1 MAEKNILT
9 IGYSSENSDNTHMTM
24 NRQFF
29 CINQDKNIDEAIMSA
44 SSFPTFLFYW
54 LWLYIDGQ
62 LPKGIATSR
71 KIEVN
76 IILYLNI
83 LSY

>member
-29 CINQDKNIDEAIMSA
+29 FINQDKNIDDRGYYVCIE
-44 SSFPTFLFYW
+44 FPRPSYS
-54 LWLYIDGQ
+54 IDYDFTLMDSCLKELL
-62 LPKGIATSR
+62 LPGKLKST
-71 KIEVN
+71 
-76 IILYLNI
+76 
-83 LSY
+83 